1 VGKNRGYVRLQTFAC
16 VFELSNRLW
25 KLALPQQNKNLTERF
40 ADFDTSTAASK
51 AIILRYTSKR
61 MSQSVTGTISAL
73 VVDDEQLAREELSFL
88 LRDFPEVEILQ
99 SATNGLE
106 AVKLIERLE
115 PDLVFLDVQMPGLD
129 GLGVIAK
136 VRESGATLPHFI
148 LTTAFD
154 QYAVEAFRLE
164 ALDYLL
170 KPIEK
175 ERLSETVA
183 RAHRIIED
191 KQQAQDKAAEAA
203 ANVAAAAPAK
213 STVQRSKLLVR
224 SNNRNLIVDAQDL
237 IYATIDDGMITV
249 VTALFE
255 GQSNYRTIEELQSNL
270 DPNLFWRVHRSFL
283 VNINKIKEVI
293 PWFKSSFQLKMDDKK
308 QTEIPVSRIQTR
320 RLRTLLKI

>member
-1 VGKNRGYVRLQTFAC
+1 MTSYVCLQTFAP
-16 VFELSNRLW
+16 VFGFGNCLQGSC
-25 KLALPQQNKNLTERF
+25 LAQQNHLPELDLIERF
-40 ADFDTSTAASK
+40 AEFDTRTAASK
-51 AIILRYTSKR
+51 AIILRYTNIR
-61 MSQSVTGTISAL
+61 MSQSVAGTISAL
-73 VVDDEQLAREELSFL
+73 VIDDEQLAREELSFL
-88 LRDFPEVEILQ
+88 LKDFPEIEILQ
-99 SATNGLE
+99 SAANGLE

-136 VRESGATLPHFI
+136 VRENGIGLPHFI

-170 KPIEK
+170 KPVEK
-175 ERLSETVA
+175 ERLAETVA
-183 RAHRIIED
+183 RARRIIED
-191 KQQAQDKAAEAA
+191 KQQAQEKAAEAPTA
-203 ANVAAAAPAK
+203 VPAK
-213 STVQRSKLLVR
+213 SSIQRSKLIVR
-224 SNNRNLIVDAQDL
+224 SNNKNLMVDAQDL

-249 VTALFE
+249 VTSHFE
-255 GQSNYRTIEELQSNL
+255 GQSNYRTIEDLQSNL

-308 QTEIPVSRIQTR
+308 QTEIPVSRMQTR
-320 RLRTLLKI
+320 RLRELLKI